1 MDVEST
7 LMIVVF
13 VLLSLMIG
21 SVAVAEVALSAAS
34 RSRIRELL
42 AAGNQQAKLIDRM
55 LSDPA
60 RFLSTLLILK
70 SLAYILAGAL
80 TVFFTIRLAWTND
93 RIIACVVVVW
103 FLFLS
108 LQTVGRGWTL
118 RQPETVA
125 LAIVGAVNLIAVL
138 LTPLSFLL
146 RRLATLARGDS
157 DEGTAESIFLTED
170 GLRFLIHVGEGEGVI
185 EEDEKQMIAGIFEFG
200 ETTVREIMVP
210 RLDIVAV
217 EADAPLNE
225 ALDLIITNGHSRIP
239 VYEDSI
245 DHLLGVLYA
254 KDLLPCLRD
263 GSQNIHIRQLLRRAY
278 FVPQSK
284 KLDELFEE
292 MQVQHIHMALAV
304 DEYGGTAGLVTIEDL
319 LEEIVGEIQDEY
331 DSEEPQLQKLGPDT
345 YIFNARYDIDEVSQ
359 LINVDLAAIH
369 ESIDTLGGFIYSELG
384 RVPEQGESIEC
395 RDLQFTVLS
404 VDSRRI
410 EQVRVEPLN
419 SPEDSGQS
427 NESVQTVTP
436 SAEEQAEDATGSSY
450 LQSAP
455 GPHRRCA

>member
-1 MDVEST
+1 MDVEPAWLIAALLLPLLT
-7 LMIVVF
+7 IGF
-13 VLLSLMIG
+13 V
-21 SVAVAEVALSAAS
+21 AAAEVSLSAAS

-42 AAGNQQAKLIDRM
+42 ASGNQRAKLIDQM
-55 LSDPA
+55 LSNPA

-70 SLAYILAGAL
+70 SLAYIAAGSMTVCLAMTLQWSDVGVSAAVGL
-80 TVFFTIRLAWTND
+80 IWLLLLA
-93 RIIACVVVVW
+93 IQIVA
-103 FLFLS
+103 
-108 LQTVGRGWTL
+108 RGWAL
-118 RQPETVA
+118 RQPESVA
-125 LAIVGAVNLIAVL
+125 LSIARFVDLLAVVL
-138 LTPLSFLL
+138 APLSILL
-146 RRLATLARGDS
+146 RRLASSARGDA
-157 DEGTAESIFLTED
+157 DEVTAESVFLSED

-217 EADAPLNE
+217 EVNAPLSQ
-225 ALDLIITNGHSRIP
+225 ALDLIIGNGHSRIP

-254 KDLLPCLRD
+254 KDLLLCLRD
-263 GSQNIHIRQLLRRAY
+263 GSQDISVRQLLRKAY

-292 MQVQHIHMALAV
+292 MQAHRIHMALAV

-331 DSEEPQLQKLGPDT
+331 DSEEPQLKKLAPEI

-359 LINVDLAAIH
+359 LIDVDLSAGR
-369 ESIDTLGGFIYSELG
+369 ENIDTLGGFIYSQLG
-384 RVPEQGESIEC
+384 RVPEQGESIQFKDW
-395 RDLQFTVLS
+395 RFTVLS

-410 EQVRVEPLN
+410 EEVRVEPHHSADNNAQILN
-419 SPEDSGQS
+419 QPEAEEQPEDS
-427 NESVQTVTP
+427 
-436 SAEEQAEDATGSSY
+436 TGPGY
-450 LQSAP
+450 LQSA
-455 GPHRRCA
+455 A

>member
-1 MDVEST
+1 MDVEPAW
-7 LMIVVF
+7 LIAA
-13 VLLSLMIG
+13 LLLPLLTIG
-21 SVAVAEVALSAAS
+21 SVAAAEVSLSAAS

-42 AAGNQQAKLIDRM
+42 ASGNQRAKLIDQM

-70 SLAYILAGAL
+70 SLAYIAAGSMTVCLAMTLQWSDVGVSAAVGL
-80 TVFFTIRLAWTND
+80 IWLLLLA
-93 RIIACVVVVW
+93 IQIVA
-103 FLFLS
+103 
-108 LQTVGRGWTL
+108 RGWAL
-118 RQPETVA
+118 RQPETFALSIARSVDLVA
-125 LAIVGAVNLIAVL
+125 VVLA
-138 LTPLSFLL
+138 PLSLLL
-146 RRLATLARGDS
+146 RRLAAFARGDT
-157 DEGTAESIFLTED
+157 DEVTAESVFLSED

-217 EADAPLNE
+217 EVSEPLSQ
-225 ALDLIITNGHSRIP
+225 ALDLIIGNGHSRIP
-239 VYEDSI
+239 VFEDSI

-254 KDLLPCLRD
+254 KDLLLCLRD
-263 GSQNIHIRQLLRRAY
+263 GSQDISVRQLLRKAY

-292 MQVQHIHMALAV
+292 MQAHRIHMALAV

-331 DSEEPQLQKLGPDT
+331 DTEEPQLKKLAPEI

-359 LINVDLAAIH
+359 LIDVDLSAGR
-369 ESIDTLGGFIYSELG
+369 ENIDTLGGFIYSQLG
-384 RVPEQGESIEC
+384 RVPEQSESIQFKDW
-395 RDLQFTVLS
+395 RFTVLS

-410 EQVRVEPLN
+410 EEVRVEPHHSADN
-419 SPEDSGQS
+419 
-427 NESVQTVTP
+427 NTQTLSQP
-436 SAEEQAEDATGSSY
+436 GAEEQPEDTTGPGY
-450 LQSAP
+450 LQSA
-455 GPHRRCA
+455 A

>member
-1 MDVEST
+1 MDVEPAW
-7 LMIVVF
+7 LIAA
-13 VLLSLMIG
+13 LLLPLLTIG
-21 SVAVAEVALSAAS
+21 SVSAAEVSLSAAS

-42 AAGNQQAKLIDRM
+42 ASGNQRAKLIDQM

-70 SLAYILAGAL
+70 SLAYIAAGSMTVCLAMTLQWSNVGVSAAVGL
-80 TVFFTIRLAWTND
+80 IWLLLLA
-93 RIIACVVVVW
+93 IQI
-103 FLFLS
+103 
-108 LQTVGRGWTL
+108 VGRGWAL
-118 RQPETVA
+118 RQPESVA
-125 LAIVGAVNLIAVL
+125 LSIARSVDLVAVVL
-138 LTPLSFLL
+138 APLSFLL
-146 RRLATLARGDS
+146 RRLATYARGNV
-157 DEGTAESIFLTED
+157 DEVTAESVFLSED

-217 EADAPLNE
+217 EVSEPLSL
-225 ALDLIITNGHSRIP
+225 ALDLIIANGHSRIP

-254 KDLLPCLRD
+254 KDLLLCLRD
-263 GSQNIHIRQLLRRAY
+263 GSQDISVRQLLRQAY

-292 MQVQHIHMALAV
+292 MQAHRIHMALAV

-331 DSEEPQLQKLGPDT
+331 DSEEPQLKKLAPEI
-345 YIFNARYDIDEVSQ
+345 YIFNSRYDIDEVSQ
-359 LINVDLAAIH
+359 LIGVNLSAGR
-369 ESIDTLGGFIYSELG
+369 ENIDTLGGFIYSQLG
-384 RVPEQGESIEC
+384 RVPEEGESMHF
-395 RDLQFTVLS
+395 DDWSFTVLS

-410 EQVRVEPLN
+410 EQVRVEPLHSAEN
-419 SPEDSGQS
+419 ST
-427 NESVQTVTP
+427 QTLSQP
-436 SAEEQAEDATGSSY
+436 GAEEQPEDTTGSGY
-450 LQSAP
+450 LQSA
-455 GPHRRCA
+455 A

>member
-1 MDVEST
+1 MDVEPAWLIAALLLPLLT
-7 LMIVVF
+7 IGF
-13 VLLSLMIG
+13 V
-21 SVAVAEVALSAAS
+21 AAAEVSLSAAS

-42 AAGNQQAKLIDRM
+42 ASGNQRAKLIDQM
-55 LSDPA
+55 LSNPA

-70 SLAYILAGAL
+70 SLAYIAAGSMTVCLAMTLQWSDVGVSAAVGL
-80 TVFFTIRLAWTND
+80 IWLLLLA
-93 RIIACVVVVW
+93 IQIVA
-103 FLFLS
+103 
-108 LQTVGRGWTL
+108 RGWAL

-125 LAIVGAVNLIAVL
+125 LSIARTVDLVAVVL
-138 LTPLSFLL
+138 APLSILL
-146 RRLATLARGDS
+146 RRLASSARGDE
-157 DEGTAESIFLTED
+157 DEVTAESVFLSED

-217 EADAPLNE
+217 EVTAPLSQ
-225 ALDLIITNGHSRIP
+225 ALDLIIGNGHSRIP

-254 KDLLPCLRD
+254 KDLLLCLRD
-263 GSQNIHIRQLLRRAY
+263 GSQDISVRQLLRKAY

-292 MQVQHIHMALAV
+292 MQAHRIHMALAV

-331 DSEEPQLQKLGPDT
+331 DSEEPQLKKLAPEI
-345 YIFNARYDIDEVSQ
+345 YIFNARYDIDEVSR
-359 LINVDLAAIH
+359 LIDVDLSAGR
-369 ESIDTLGGFIYSELG
+369 ENIDTLGGFIYSQLG
-384 RVPEQGESIEC
+384 RVPEQGESIQFKDW
-395 RDLQFTVLS
+395 RFTVLS

-410 EQVRVEPLN
+410 EEVRVEPHHSADNNAQILN
-419 SPEDSGQS
+419 QPE
-427 NESVQTVTP
+427 
-436 SAEEQAEDATGSSY
+436 AEEQPEDTADPGY
-450 LQSAP
+450 LQSA
-455 GPHRRCA
+455 A

>member
-1 MDVEST
+1 MDVEPAW
-7 LMIVVF
+7 LIAA
-13 VLLSLMIG
+13 LLLPLLTIG
-21 SVAVAEVALSAAS
+21 SVSAAEVSLSAAS

-42 AAGNQQAKLIDRM
+42 ASGNQRAKLIDQM

-70 SLAYILAGAL
+70 SLAYIAAGSMTVCLAMTLQWSNVGVSAAVGL
-80 TVFFTIRLAWTND
+80 IWLLLLA
-93 RIIACVVVVW
+93 IQI
-103 FLFLS
+103 
-108 LQTVGRGWTL
+108 VGRGWAL
-118 RQPETVA
+118 RQPESVA
-125 LAIVGAVNLIAVL
+125 LSIARSVDLVAVVL
-138 LTPLSFLL
+138 APLSLLL
-146 RRLATLARGDS
+146 RRLATYARGNV
-157 DEGTAESIFLTED
+157 DEVTAESVFLSED

-217 EADAPLNE
+217 EVSEPLSQ
-225 ALDLIITNGHSRIP
+225 ALDLIIANGHSRIP

-254 KDLLPCLRD
+254 KDLLLCLRD
-263 GSQNIHIRQLLRRAY
+263 GSQDISVRQLLRQAY

-292 MQVQHIHMALAV
+292 MQAHRIHMALAV

-331 DSEEPQLQKLGPDT
+331 DSEEPQLKKLAPEI
-345 YIFNARYDIDEVSQ
+345 YIFNARYDIDEVSE
-359 LINVDLAAIH
+359 LIDVDLSAGR
-369 ESIDTLGGFIYSELG
+369 ENIDTLGGFIYSQLG
-384 RVPEQGESIEC
+384 RVPEQSESIQFKGW
-395 RDLQFTVLS
+395 RFTVLS

-410 EQVRVEPLN
+410 EQVRVEPLHSAEN
-419 SPEDSGQS
+419 ST
-427 NESVQTVTP
+427 QTLSQP
-436 SAEEQAEDATGSSY
+436 GAEEQPEDTTGSGY
-450 LQSAP
+450 LRSA
-455 GPHRRCA
+455 A

>member
-1 MDVEST
+1 VDVEPAW
-7 LMIVVF
+7 LIAA
-13 VLLSLMIG
+13 LLLPLLTIG
-21 SVAVAEVALSAAS
+21 SVAAAEVSLSAAS

-42 AAGNQQAKLIDRM
+42 ASGNQRAKLIDQM

-70 SLAYILAGAL
+70 SLAYIAAGSMTVCLAMTLQWSDVGVSAAVGL
-80 TVFFTIRLAWTND
+80 IWLLLLA
-93 RIIACVVVVW
+93 IQIVA
-103 FLFLS
+103 
-108 LQTVGRGWTL
+108 RGWAL
-118 RQPETVA
+118 RQPETFALSIARSVDLVA
-125 LAIVGAVNLIAVL
+125 VVLA
-138 LTPLSFLL
+138 PLSLLL
-146 RRLATLARGDS
+146 RRLAAFARGDT
-157 DEGTAESIFLTED
+157 DEVTAESVFLSED

-217 EADAPLNE
+217 EVSEPLSQ
-225 ALDLIITNGHSRIP
+225 ALDLIIGNGHSRIP
-239 VYEDSI
+239 VFEDSI

-254 KDLLPCLRD
+254 KDLLLCLRD
-263 GSQNIHIRQLLRRAY
+263 GSQDISVRQLLRKAY

-292 MQVQHIHMALAV
+292 MQAHRIHMALAV

-331 DSEEPQLQKLGPDT
+331 DTEEPQLKKLAPEI

-359 LINVDLAAIH
+359 LIGVNLSAGR
-369 ESIDTLGGFIYSELG
+369 ENIDTLGGFIYSQLG
-384 RVPEQGESIEC
+384 RVPEQSESIQFKDW
-395 RDLQFTVLS
+395 RFTVLS

-410 EQVRVEPLN
+410 EEVRVEPHHSADN
-419 SPEDSGQS
+419 
-427 NESVQTVTP
+427 NTQTLSQP
-436 SAEEQAEDATGSSY
+436 GAEEQPEDTTGPGY
-450 LQSAP
+450 LQSA
-455 GPHRRCA
+455 A

>member
-1 MDVEST
+1 MDVEPAWLIAALLLPLLT
-7 LMIVVF
+7 IGF
-13 VLLSLMIG
+13 V
-21 SVAVAEVALSAAS
+21 AAAEVSLSAAS

-42 AAGNQQAKLIDRM
+42 ATGNQRAKLIDQM
-55 LSDPA
+55 LSNPA

-70 SLAYILAGAL
+70 SLAYIAAGSMTVCLAMTLQWSDVGVSAAVGL
-80 TVFFTIRLAWTND
+80 IWLLLLA
-93 RIIACVVVVW
+93 IQIVA
-103 FLFLS
+103 
-108 LQTVGRGWTL
+108 RGWAL

-125 LAIVGAVNLIAVL
+125 LSIARTVDLVAVVL
-138 LTPLSFLL
+138 APLSILL
-146 RRLATLARGDS
+146 RRLASSARGDA
-157 DEGTAESIFLTED
+157 DEVTAESVFLSED

-217 EADAPLNE
+217 EVTAPLSQ
-225 ALDLIITNGHSRIP
+225 ALDLIIGNGHSRIP

-254 KDLLPCLRD
+254 KDLLLCLRD
-263 GSQNIHIRQLLRRAY
+263 GSQDISVRQLLRKAY

-292 MQVQHIHMALAV
+292 MQAHRIHMALAV

-331 DSEEPQLQKLGPDT
+331 DSEEPQLKKLAPEI
-345 YIFNARYDIDEVSQ
+345 YIFNARYDIDEVSR
-359 LINVDLAAIH
+359 LIDVDLSAGR
-369 ESIDTLGGFIYSELG
+369 ENIDTLGGFIYSQLG
-384 RVPEQGESIEC
+384 RVPEQGESIQFKDW
-395 RDLQFTVLS
+395 RFTVLS

-410 EQVRVEPLN
+410 EEVRVEPHHSADNNAQILN
-419 SPEDSGQS
+419 QPE
-427 NESVQTVTP
+427 
-436 SAEEQAEDATGSSY
+436 AEEQPEDTTGPGY
-450 LQSAP
+450 LQSA
-455 GPHRRCA
+455 A

>member
-1 MDVEST
+1 MDVEPAWLIAALLLPLLT
-7 LMIVVF
+7 IGF
-13 VLLSLMIG
+13 V
-21 SVAVAEVALSAAS
+21 AAAEVSLSAAS

-42 AAGNQQAKLIDRM
+42 ASGNQRAKLIDQM
-55 LSDPA
+55 LSNPA

-70 SLAYILAGAL
+70 SLAYIAAGSMTVCLAMTLQWSDVGVSAAVGL
-80 TVFFTIRLAWTND
+80 IWLLLLA
-93 RIIACVVVVW
+93 IQIVA
-103 FLFLS
+103 
-108 LQTVGRGWTL
+108 RGWAL

-125 LAIVGAVNLIAVL
+125 LSIARTVDLVAVVL
-138 LTPLSFLL
+138 APLSILL
-146 RRLATLARGDS
+146 RRLASSARGDE
-157 DEGTAESIFLTED
+157 DEVTAESVFLSED

-217 EADAPLNE
+217 EVTAPLSQ
-225 ALDLIITNGHSRIP
+225 ALDLIIGNGHSRIP

-254 KDLLPCLRD
+254 KDLLLCLRD
-263 GSQNIHIRQLLRRAY
+263 GSQDISVRQLLRKAY

-292 MQVQHIHMALAV
+292 MQAHRIHMALAV

-331 DSEEPQLQKLGPDT
+331 DSEEPQLKKLAPEI
-345 YIFNARYDIDEVSQ
+345 YIFNARYDIDEVSR
-359 LINVDLAAIH
+359 LIDVDLSAGR
-369 ESIDTLGGFIYSELG
+369 ENIDTLGGFIYSQLG
-384 RVPEQGESIEC
+384 RVPEQGESIQFKDW
-395 RDLQFTVLS
+395 RFTVLS

-410 EQVRVEPLN
+410 EEVRVEPHHSADNNAQILN
-419 SPEDSGQS
+419 QPESEEQPED
-427 NESVQTVTP
+427 T
-436 SAEEQAEDATGSSY
+436 TGPGY
-450 LQSAP
+450 LQSA
-455 GPHRRCA
+455 A

>member
-1 MDVEST
+1 MDVEPAWLIAALLLPLLT
-7 LMIVVF
+7 IGF
-13 VLLSLMIG
+13 V
-21 SVAVAEVALSAAS
+21 AAAEVSLSAAS

-42 AAGNQQAKLIDRM
+42 ATGNQRAKLIDQM
-55 LSDPA
+55 LSNPA

-70 SLAYILAGAL
+70 SLAYIAAGSMTVCLAMTLQWSDVGVSAAVGL
-80 TVFFTIRLAWTND
+80 IWLLLLA
-93 RIIACVVVVW
+93 IQVVA
-103 FLFLS
+103 
-108 LQTVGRGWTL
+108 RGWAL

-125 LAIVGAVNLIAVL
+125 LSIARSVDLVAVVL
-138 LTPLSFLL
+138 APLSILL
-146 RRLATLARGDS
+146 RRLASSARGDE
-157 DEGTAESIFLTED
+157 DEVTAESVFLSED

-217 EADAPLNE
+217 EVTAPLSQ
-225 ALDLIITNGHSRIP
+225 ALDLIIGNGHSRIP

-254 KDLLPCLRD
+254 KDLLLCLRD
-263 GSQNIHIRQLLRRAY
+263 GSQDISVRQLLRKAY

-292 MQVQHIHMALAV
+292 MQAHRIHMALAV

-331 DSEEPQLQKLGPDT
+331 DSEEPQLKKLAPEI

-359 LINVDLAAIH
+359 LINVDLSAGR
-369 ESIDTLGGFIYSELG
+369 ENIDTLGGFIYSQLG
-384 RVPEQGESIEC
+384 RVPEQGESIQFKDW
-395 RDLQFTVLS
+395 RFTVLS

-410 EQVRVEPLN
+410 EEVRVEPHHSADNNAQILN
-419 SPEDSGQS
+419 QPE
-427 NESVQTVTP
+427 
-436 SAEEQAEDATGSSY
+436 AEEQPEDTTGPGY
-450 LQSAP
+450 LQSA
-455 GPHRRCA
+455 A

>member
-1 MDVEST
+1 MDVEPAW
-7 LMIVVF
+7 LIAA
-13 VLLSLMIG
+13 LLLPLLTIG
-21 SVAVAEVALSAAS
+21 SVAAAEVSLSAAS

-42 AAGNQQAKLIDRM
+42 ASGNQRAKLIDQM

-70 SLAYILAGAL
+70 SLAYIAAGSMTVCLAMTLQWSDVGVSAAVGL
-80 TVFFTIRLAWTND
+80 IWLLLLA
-93 RIIACVVVVW
+93 IQIVA
-103 FLFLS
+103 
-108 LQTVGRGWTL
+108 RGWAL
-118 RQPETVA
+118 RQPETFALSIARSVDLVA
-125 LAIVGAVNLIAVL
+125 VVLA
-138 LTPLSFLL
+138 PLSLLL
-146 RRLATLARGDS
+146 RRLAAFARGDT
-157 DEGTAESIFLTED
+157 DEVTAESVFLSED

-217 EADAPLNE
+217 EVSAPLSQ
-225 ALDLIITNGHSRIP
+225 ALDLIIGNGHSRIP
-239 VYEDSI
+239 VFEDSI

-254 KDLLPCLRD
+254 KDLLLCLRD
-263 GSQNIHIRQLLRRAY
+263 GSQDISVRQLLRKAY

-292 MQVQHIHMALAV
+292 MQAHRIHMALAV

-331 DSEEPQLQKLGPDT
+331 DTEEPQLKKLAPEI

-359 LINVDLAAIH
+359 LIDVDLSAGR
-369 ESIDTLGGFIYSELG
+369 ENIDTLGGFIYSQLG
-384 RVPEQGESIEC
+384 RVPEQSESIQFKNW
-395 RDLQFTVLS
+395 RFTVLS

-410 EQVRVEPLN
+410 EEVRVEPHHSADNNTQTL
-419 SPEDSGQS
+419 SQPE
-427 NESVQTVTP
+427 
-436 SAEEQAEDATGSSY
+436 AEEQPEDTTGPGY
-450 LQSAP
+450 LQSA
-455 GPHRRCA
+455 A

>member
-1 MDVEST
+1 MDVEPAWLIAALLLPLLT
-7 LMIVVF
+7 IGF
-13 VLLSLMIG
+13 V
-21 SVAVAEVALSAAS
+21 AAAEVSLSAAS

-42 AAGNQQAKLIDRM
+42 ASGNQRAKLIDQM
-55 LSDPA
+55 LSNPA

-70 SLAYILAGAL
+70 SLAYIAAGSMTVCLAMTLQWSDVGVSAAVGL
-80 TVFFTIRLAWTND
+80 IWLLLLA
-93 RIIACVVVVW
+93 IQIVA
-103 FLFLS
+103 
-108 LQTVGRGWTL
+108 RGWAL

-125 LAIVGAVNLIAVL
+125 LSIARSVDLVAVVL
-138 LTPLSFLL
+138 APLSILL
-146 RRLATLARGDS
+146 RRLASSARGDE
-157 DEGTAESIFLTED
+157 DEVTAESVFLSED

-217 EADAPLNE
+217 EVTAPLSQ
-225 ALDLIITNGHSRIP
+225 ALDLIIGNGHSRIP

-254 KDLLPCLRD
+254 KDLLLCLRD
-263 GSQNIHIRQLLRRAY
+263 GSQDISVRQLLRKAY

-292 MQVQHIHMALAV
+292 MQAHRIHMALAV

-331 DSEEPQLQKLGPDT
+331 DSEEPQLKKLAPEI

-359 LINVDLAAIH
+359 LINVDLSAGR
-369 ESIDTLGGFIYSELG
+369 ENIDTLGGFIYSQLG
-384 RVPEQGESIEC
+384 RVPEQGESIQFKDW
-395 RDLQFTVLS
+395 RFTVLS

-410 EQVRVEPLN
+410 DEVRVEPHHSADNNAQILN
-419 SPEDSGQS
+419 QPE
-427 NESVQTVTP
+427 
-436 SAEEQAEDATGSSY
+436 AEEQPEDTTGPGY
-450 LQSAP
+450 LQSA
-455 GPHRRCA
+455 A